1 MSWISAIIT
10 HNPADIKNPYQSG
23 KVEWI
28 PTHLWENQRFVSIPV
43 SDWQT
48 IITWRI
54 DDAMTLMWKYYKSQ
68 KN

>member
-28 PTHLWENQRFVSIPV
+28 PTNLWENQRFVSIPV
-43 SDWQT
+43 SDW
-48 IITWRI
+48 
-54 DDAMTLMWKYYKSQ
+54 
-68 KN
+68 